1 MGKARAFTYT
11 VLGILLVWASIAV
24 LTNAIFEIYLHANYG
39 KYARAPFRTYYYT
52 LVINGLLPGY
62 EHTGLA
68 VNDEVIAL
76 NGEPVR
82 GNQQIDN
89 LRFGERPGDTLT
101 VTVRRPSASGNKIVN
116 IPITLNPEPRLWT
129 RVLAIWVL
137 IPIFCSVVGF
147 YIVLARPYDR
157 LAWIAMAMLVSVGQA
172 GGVHLDWA
180 IYSPWRQLTFIYN
193 EFLNTSWPL
202 FMVVFALYFPIPFDW
217 WKRHERWAVP
227 LVALPFLALSVLAIY
242 ADFMAGNHIA
252 NLGWA
257 ANFFR
262 IVEVPTDVL
271 YTIYVLTFFLLLAW
285 KRSIVETYD
294 ARRRLNV
301 MMTGCA
307 IAMVPLLPVV
317 FLDLPLWLSTACLML
332 LVFFPLTMAYVI
344 VVQRAMDVRMV
355 VRSGVRYAVA
365 SNGLKILRFLLIT
378 YVAILIAVFEQH
390 SETRVRGI
398 LVGVVGAA
406 AIIVVGR
413 VIRIVSQWMDRRFF
427 REAYNAELIL
437 TDLSNTVAGMRDR
450 KTVVQTVAQRIS
462 ESLHVD
468 RIAVLLERGSHYH
481 PAYALGF
488 DGVIPAVELNPDTF
502 TVRTLKTL
510 RQPARV
516 YFDDPHSWV
525 QGASDSER
533 QVLRKLGARLLLPLT
548 LKNRLLGLISLGAK
562 RSEAPY
568 SRADLQL
575 LSAVASQT
583 GLAIEN
589 AELTENIRKEIAQ
602 RERLDRE
609 LEIAREVQQRLFPQK
624 IPTVAGLEI
633 AGYCRPALVV
643 GGDYYDFIALPENS
657 LGIAVGDVSG
667 KGIGSAL
674 MMASLQASLR
684 AQTIKPGSSL
694 SEMVERIN
702 RLLYEASS
710 ENRYATFFYAEYHAA
725 SNCLRY
731 VNAGHNAPMLFRAAS
746 VPDEVLRLSDG
757 GMPLGLF
764 PQSAFQE
771 GQVKLQ
777 PGDVLIGFTD
787 GITEAMTRAED
798 EFGETRLIHAVRQ
811 CVRNLACDM
820 ITGILHEVDA
830 FTAGARQHDD
840 MTLVVVRFD
849 SASVL

>member
-1 MGKARAFTYT
+1 MGKARGFTNA
-11 VLGILLVWASIAV
+11 VLWILLVWAFIAV
-24 LTNAIFEIYLHANYG
+24 MTNAVFEIYLQANYG
-39 KYARAPFRTYYYT
+39 KDAHVPFTTYPYS

-62 EHTGLA
+62 ENSGLA
-68 VNDEVIAL
+68 VNDQVIAL
-76 NGEPVR
+76 NGEAVR
-82 GNQQIDN
+82 GHQQVDE
-89 LRFGERPGDTLT
+89 LRFRERPGNRLT
-101 VTVRRPSASGNKIVN
+101 ITVRRRSANTNKDLNLIVR
-116 IPITLNPEPRLWT
+116 LREAPRAWA

-137 IPIFCSVVGF
+137 IPIFCAVVGF
-147 YIVLARPYDR
+147 YIVLARPYDQ

-172 GGVHLDWA
+172 ATGHIDWS
-180 IYSPWRQLTFIYN
+180 IYPPWRELTFIYN
-193 EFLNTSWPL
+193 EFLNSSWPL
-202 FMVVFALYFPIPFDW
+202 FMVLFAIYFPIPFAW
-217 WKRHERWAVP
+217 WKRRERWAVP
-227 LVALPFLALSVLAIY
+227 LVALPFIVFSVLGICG
-242 ADFMAGNHIA
+242 DFMAGNHIA
-252 NLGWA
+252 DIAWVA
-257 ANFFR
+257 RFFR
-262 IVEVPTDVL
+262 LSSGPASVVFTV
-271 YTIYVLTFFLLLAW
+271 YVTAFFFLLGW
-285 KRSIVETYD
+285 KRSIVETND

-301 MMTGCA
+301 MMTGCS

-317 FLDLPLWLSTACLML
+317 FLDLPLWLSTACLMM

-365 SNGLKILRFLLIT
+365 SNGLKILRVVLIT
-378 YVAILIAVFEQH
+378 YVAILIVAFEQH
-390 SETRVRGI
+390 SETRVQGV
-398 LVGVVGAA
+398 LVGVIGAA
-406 AIIVVGR
+406 AIILVGR
-413 VIRIVSQWMDRRFF
+413 VIRMLSQWMDRRFF

-488 DGVIPAVELNPDTF
+488 DGSLPIVDLNPDTL

-510 RQPARV
+510 RQPSRV

-533 QVLRKLGARLLLPLT
+533 QALRKLDARLLLPLT
-548 LKNRLLGLISLGAK
+548 LKNRLLGLISLSAK

-583 GLAIEN
+583 GLALEN
-589 AELTENIRKEIAQ
+589 AELTENIRREIAQ

-624 IPTVAGLEI
+624 IPTVPGLEI

-643 GGDYYDFIALPENS
+643 GGDYYDFIVLPENS

-684 AQTIKPGSSL
+684 AQTIKPSGTL
-694 SEMVERIN
+694 SEVVEHIN
-702 RLLYEASS
+702 RLLYDASS
-710 ENRYATFFYAEYHAA
+710 ENRYATFFYAEYHAT
-725 SNCLRY
+725 SGCLHY
-731 VNAGHNAPMLFRAAS
+731 VNAGHNAPMLFRGALAE
-746 VPDEVLRLSDG
+746 DEIFRLNEG
-757 GMPLGLF
+757 GTPLGLF
-764 PQSAFQE
+764 PHCTFQE
-771 GQVKLQ
+771 GEVQLR
-777 PGDVLIGFTD
+777 PGDLLVGFTD
-787 GITEAMTRAED
+787 GITEAMTRKED
-798 EFGETRLIHAVRQ
+798 EFGETRLIDAVRQ
-811 CVRNLACDM
+811 CARNLACDM
-820 ITGILHEVDA
+820 ITGIFHEVDT

-840 MTLVVVRFD
+840 MTLVILRVG
-849 SASVL
+849 SSHAA